1 MCGGGAV
8 LQWTS
13 RMILARIGRVVCA
26 VLYVAYGH
34 NNMTEGFKKKKAVEK
49 ITSHNRRSSDRLA
62 G

>member
-34 NNMTEGFKKKKAVEK
+34 NNMTEGFKKEK
-49 ITSHNRRSSDRLA
+49 GCGKNYDP
-62 G
+62 